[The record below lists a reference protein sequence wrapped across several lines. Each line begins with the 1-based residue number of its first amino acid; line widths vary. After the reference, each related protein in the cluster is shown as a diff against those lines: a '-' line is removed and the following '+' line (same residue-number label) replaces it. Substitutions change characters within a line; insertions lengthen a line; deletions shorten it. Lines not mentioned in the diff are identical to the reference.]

1 MWCKSWLIHS
11 CFSFLSLA
19 SCAFSYSSLAIAIRT
34 HLGFSETRHLEITA
48 QRIRKCSIQNTMA
61 TTYLQRKKVHQERC
75 IYRLIIY
82 INPIIVFCIQP
93 MSVTCMKLPLIS
105 KQTNNTW
112 NSKNKPVFESLDFR
126 IAFLNFYLSFILPM
140 RKNPQ
145 NTSKLRIWFRYILSF
160 HQQHNI
166 HKVHFL

>member
-1 MWCKSWLIHS
+1 MFL
-11 CFSFLSLA
+11 FSL
-19 SCAFSYSSLAIAIRT
+19 
-34 HLGFSETRHLEITA
+34 LGFLCLLILLFSNCYSHPLGFFWNQAPWNYSAKDQEMLNTKHNGHNIPTEKKGA
-48 QRIRKCSIQNTMA
+48 SRKILIQLLYSA
-61 TTYLQRKKVHQERC
+61 YSLCQW
-75 IYRLIIY
+75 
-82 INPIIVFCIQP
+82 IVWLTDCL
-93 MSVTCMKLPLIS
+93 KLPLIY

-126 IAFLNFYLSFILPM
+126 IAFLNFYLSLILPM

-145 NTSKLRIWFRYILSF
+145 ITSKLRIWFRYILSF